1 MTALVGIAGGIGAGK
16 SVVSRILD
24 AMGYPVY
31 DCDSRAKAIM
41 DKDPRIH
48 EQLCRQIHPLVV
60 IGGVID
66 RRLLAEIVF
75 NDPLALG
82 RLNTI
87 VHAAVEA
94 DVSRWVQQQGSHF
107 TFVESAILYQCRL
120 AGMVDA
126 VIEVTASVE
135 LRVSRVVKRSRL
147 SRRQILDRIASQPA
161 PTCRHAHTFEIVN
174 DDVTPILPQI
184 HRVIDAITSSAFIA
198 Q

>member
-1 MTALVGIAGGIGAGK
+1 MTALVGIAGCIGAGK

-48 EQLCRQIHPLVV
+48 EQLCR
-60 IGGVID
+60 
-66 RRLLAEIVF
+66 RLLAETVF

-126 VIEVTASVE
+126 VIEVTAPVE
-135 LRVSRVVKRSRL
+135 LRVSRVVKRSEL

>member
-1 MTALVGIAGGIGAGK
+1 MVTISSADKALKTLYLDVVAEQLNTEINPFLARIKQTSSDVWGKEVRKLAQYGVNGGIGAGK

-75 NDPLALG
+75 NDPLAVG

-94 DVSRWVQQQGSHF
+94 DVSRWVQQQGSPF
-107 TFVESAILYQCRL
+107 YF
-120 AGMVDA
+120 
-126 VIEVTASVE
+126 
-135 LRVSRVVKRSRL
+135 
-147 SRRQILDRIASQPA
+147 RRI
-161 PTCRHAHTFEIVN
+161 RHI
-174 DDVTPILPQI
+174 I
-184 HRVIDAITSSAFIA
+184 SM
-198 Q
+198 